1 MNISMYEGGLNRYKR
16 IKIIITYL
24 VRRREVMRK
33 EALLGIS
40 PTNRGW
46 YNNIKGNNAN
56 RINYFTNGWEP
67 KNLEERSVLHL
78 GEMKKI
84 YASGEYV
91 ETIKDTIENV
101 FNKDEP
107 SWMVNGLES
116 DSSDEREFLKMLSKV
131 TGQNLTLNSIITCIV
146 IDNVKYHNKPVASP
160 KIINNSITYI

>member
-1 MNISMYEGGLNRYKR
+1 
-16 IKIIITYL
+16 
-24 VRRREVMRK
+24 MRK

-146 IDNVKYHNKPVASP
+146 IDNVKYHNKPVVSP
-160 KIINNSITYI
+160 KIINNAITYI